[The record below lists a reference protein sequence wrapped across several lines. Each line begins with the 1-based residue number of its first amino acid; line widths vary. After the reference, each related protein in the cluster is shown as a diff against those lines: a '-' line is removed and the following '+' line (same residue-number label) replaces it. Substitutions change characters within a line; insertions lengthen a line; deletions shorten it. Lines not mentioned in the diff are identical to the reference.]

1 MKVSY
6 THVIPATYDDI
17 MQAYRSTEF
26 YERKQKASGALRVEI
41 LESEELGDGKFKMRA
56 RCSEPSRVPKFL
68 RKSDVDTYVDDTLL
82 DPQAGTLTWKV
93 TPGMMADV
101 FFLSGRI
108 DFAADGDQTRVTY
121 NTDLQVKIPLVGRKA
136 EKIGLEKTE
145 EETAKQ
151 AGFLKKWVTE
161 H

>member
-6 THVIPATYDDI
+6 THVIPAGFDAV
-17 MQAYRSTEF
+17 MEAYRSTEF
-26 YERKQKASGALRVEI
+26 YEKKQKASGALSVEI
-41 LESEELGDGKFKMRA
+41 LETEELAGGKFRMKA

-82 DPQAGTLTWKV
+82 DPGAGTMTWKI
-93 TPGMMADV
+93 TPQIMADV

-108 DFAADGDQTRVTY
+108 DFVADGDRTRVTY
-121 NTDLQVKIPLVGRKA
+121 DTDLQVKIPFVGGKA

-151 AGFLKKWVTE
+151 AAFLKKWTAE

>member
-6 THVIPATYDDI
+6 THVIPATFDAVI
-17 MQAYRSTEF
+17 EAYRSTEF
-26 YERKQKASGALRVEI
+26 YSEKQKASGALSVEI
-41 LESEELGDGKFKMRA
+41 LETEDQDGGVFRMKA

-68 RKSDVDTYVDDTLL
+68 RKSDVDTYLDDTLL
-82 DPQAGTLTWKV
+82 DPQAGTLTWKI
-93 TPGMMADV
+93 TPQIMGDV

-121 NTDLQVKIPLVGRKA
+121 NTDLSVKIPLVGKKA

-151 AGFLKKWVTE
+151 AAFLKKWVAE

>member
-6 THVIPATYDDI
+6 THVIPASFDEV
-17 MQAYRSTEF
+17 MEAYRSTEF
-26 YERKQKASGALRVEI
+26 YAEKQKASGALSVEI
-41 LESEELGDGKFKMRA
+41 LETEDQAVGKFRMKA

-82 DPQAGTLTWKV
+82 DPEAGTLTWKI
-93 TPGMMADV
+93 TPDKMGDV

-108 DFAADGDQTRVTY
+108 DFVADGDQTKVTY
-121 NTDLQVKIPLVGRKA
+121 NTDLQVKIPFVGKKA

-145 EETAKQ
+145 EETTKQ
-151 AGFLKKWVTE
+151 AAFLKQWVAE
-161 H
+161 R

>member
-6 THVIPATYDDI
+6 THVIPASFAQV

-26 YERKQKASGALRVEI
+26 YSEKQKASGALSVEI
-41 LESEELGDGKFKMRA
+41 LETEEQGGGKFRMKA

-82 DPQAGTLTWKV
+82 DPAAGTLTWKI
-93 TPGMMADV
+93 TPQMMADV

-108 DFAADGDQTRVTY
+108 DFVADGEQTKVTY
-121 NTDLQVKIPLVGRKA
+121 NTDLQVKIPLVGNKA

-145 EETAKQ
+145 QETAKQ
-151 AGFLKKWVTE
+151 AAFLEKWTAE
-161 H
+161 Q